1 MTRLSLRRTI
11 PWMVICANFV
21 PNLIKLLKTV
31 DIVDILKVQEVIKFF
46 GSDGLYG
53 ERDEFLD
60 YLCEVNFV
68 KKEVHI
74 TLYSFKKELLFKGD
88 WGEFKTWAVDKGVLE
103 R

>member
-1 MTRLSLRRTI
+1 MEF
-11 PWMVICANFV
+11 CAKFDQ
-21 PNLIKLLKTV
+21 TV
-31 DIVDILKVQEVIKFF
+31 KNSRYCRYLKVQEVIKFF

-74 TLYSFKKELLFKGD
+74 TLYSFEKELLFKGD
-88 WGEFKTWAVDKGVLE
+88 WGEFKTWAVDKGVFE